1 MTPERWQRI
10 KVLLADALE
19 RSPAERAAFL
29 DEACGSDAALRAE
42 VESLLAYEDA
52 PGADDPLADVRAEAA
67 ATVAETPTDELRM
80 AGRCLGPYEIVR
92 EIGRGGMSVVY
103 LARRV
108 DEYRQQVA
116 IKLLRRGMDTE
127 LVLHRFRN
135 ERQILASLDH
145 PNIARLLDGGTT
157 EDGAPYLV
165 MEYIEGLPIHEYC
178 DDHKLSTEDR
188 LRLFRQVCAAVQYA
202 HQRLVIHRDIKPSN
216 ILVGREG
223 KTKLLDFGI
232 AKILTPE
239 LAAQTLD
246 QTSPALR
253 LMTPAYASPEQI
265 RGDAITTASDV
276 YSLGVVLYEL
286 LTGHKPYRVTSES
299 PHELMRAVLEE
310 EPRQPSTAVTL
321 IEEVRTA
328 DGTSR
333 LTLTPES
340 VSQTREGSPEKLRRR
355 LKGDLDNIVLK
366 ALCKE
371 PERRYA
377 SVEQFSEDIRRH
389 LEGLPVIAR
398 PATLSYRA
406 GKFIRRHKAGVA
418 AAVAIV
424 GILVAAIIAIN
435 HQRARAERRFNE
447 VRKLA
452 RTVVF
457 DYHDAIA
464 DLPGATL
471 VRQRLV
477 KDALE
482 YLDSLAKEAAGDRT
496 LQRELAAA
504 YIKIGDVQGNSRV
517 ANLGD
522 MSGALASY
530 RKALTIRQA
539 LARAEPANVE
549 VQSELAESYD
559 RIGTIFRD
567 MGDVTGA
574 AGNYQQA
581 MMVLEKLSASAPEN
595 VALRRKLAAAYV
607 RMGDIKAWPR
617 SPNLGDNAG
626 GIELYRKALALR
638 EALCAARPTDIEL
651 RAELQETHQTL
662 ADVLLSNDKLTD
674 AEPHARRAVALAE
687 SRVAADP
694 TSVRAR
700 RALMRSQDALAN
712 WLERRGEVEKAL
724 ALYRQLLASAEA
736 LVAADPNNMQARMD
750 LAARHTRLGRVFLIR
765 GDLVQSVK
773 HFRQALSLDEA
784 MTRADLRNEAARR
797 LLANDYQN
805 LGTAQ
810 AQAGDL
816 SDALASHRRALQ
828 YFEALMQT
836 NPNDWQAAPRL
847 ARGYNYVG
855 EILLKTGDLM
865 TALDYFRRAVAVVER
880 APTYGSTSQPMRRQL
895 AMSHFYIGQTYERL
909 ARRTGTPAR
918 QRSQHWRDARH
929 AYERSLEL
937 WQEIQR
943 QGVLPP
949 EYASKPE
956 ETTRA
961 LARCNAA
968 LARRK

>member
-10 KVLLADALE
+10 KALLADALE
-19 RSPAERAAFL
+19 RPPAERAAFL
-29 DEACGSDAALRAE
+29 DEACGSDATLRAE
-42 VESLLAYEDA
+42 VESLLAYEDV
-52 PGADDPLADVRAEAA
+52 PGRGDSLADVQAEPA
-67 ATVAETPTDELRM
+67 ATVTETPTDELRV
-80 AGRCLGPYEIVR
+80 AGRRIGPYEIVR
-92 EIGRGGMSVVY
+92 EIGQGGMSTVY

-116 IKLLRRGMDTE
+116 IKLIRHGMDTDF
-127 LVLHRFRN
+127 VLRRFRN

-157 EDGAPYLV
+157 EDGLPYLV
-165 MEYIEGLPIHEYC
+165 MEYIEGTPIHEHC
-178 DDHKLSTEDR
+178 DARKLNTEDR
-188 LRLFRQVCAAVQYA
+188 LRLFRQVCAAVHYA

-216 ILVGREG
+216 ILVTAEG
-223 KTKLLDFGI
+223 VPKLLDFGI

-276 YSLGVVLYEL
+276 YLLGVVLYEL

-299 PHELMRAVLEE
+299 PHELMRAVLED

-340 VSQTREGSPEKLRRR
+340 ISETREGSPDKLRRR
-355 LKGDLDNIVLK
+355 LKGDLDNIVLM
-366 ALCKE
+366 ALRKE

-377 SVEQFSEDIRRH
+377 SVEQFSEDLRRH

-398 PATLSYRA
+398 PATLGYRA

-418 AAVAIV
+418 AAALIV
-424 GILVAAIIAIN
+424 VILVAAIIGIN
-435 HQRARAERRFNE
+435 QERARAERRFND
-447 VRKLA
+447 VRRLA
-452 RTVVF
+452 RAVVF

-464 DLPGATL
+464 DLPGATS

-482 YLDSLAKEAAGDRT
+482 YLDRLAREAAGDRT
-496 LQRELAAA
+496 LQRELATA

-522 MSGALASY
+522 TSGALASY
-530 RKALTIRQA
+530 RQALAIRQA
-539 LARAEPANVE
+539 LAGAEPTNVE
-549 VQSELAESYD
+549 AQSELAESYD
-559 RIGTIFRD
+559 RIGTIVRD
-567 MGDVTGA
+567 MGDVRGA
-574 AGNYQQA
+574 AENYQQA
-581 MMVLEKLSASAPEN
+581 MTVLEKLSATMPGDVE
-595 VALRRKLAAAYV
+595 LRRKLAAAYV
-607 RMGDIKAWPR
+607 TMGDLKAWPR

-638 EALCAARPTDIEL
+638 EALSAARPADIEL

-662 ADVLLSNDKLTD
+662 ADVLLSSDKLAD
-674 AEPHARRAVALAE
+674 AEPHARRAIALAE
-687 SRVAADP
+687 SVVAADP
-694 TSVRAR
+694 TSVSAR
-700 RALMRSQDALAN
+700 RALMRSRDALAN

-724 ALYRQLLASAEA
+724 ALYRELLKSAEA
-736 LVAADPNNMQARMD
+736 LVEADPNNMQARAD
-750 LAARHTRLGRVFLIR
+750 LAARHTRLGRVFLIG
-765 GDLVQSVK
+765 GDLAQSLK
-773 HFRQALSLDEA
+773 HFHQALGLDEA
-784 MTRADLRNEAARR
+784 IARADPKNEAARR
-797 LLANDYQN
+797 LIANDYQN
-805 LGTAQ
+805 LGIAQ
-810 AQAGDL
+810 AQAGDFAG
-816 SDALASHRRALQ
+816 ALTSHRHALQ
-828 YFEALMQT
+828 YFEALART
-836 NPNDWQAAPRL
+836 NPNDWQSVPRL
-847 ARGYNYVG
+847 ARGYNEVG
-855 EILLKTGDLM
+855 QMLLKVGDLM
-865 TALDYFRRAVAVVER
+865 TALDHFRRAMAIVER
-880 APTYGSTSQPMRRQL
+880 APTRGSTTQPMRRQL
-895 AMSHFYIGQTYERL
+895 AVSHFYIGQTYERL
-909 ARRTGTPAR
+909 ARRAGTPAGR
-918 QRSQHWRDARH
+918 RSQHWRDARH

-937 WQEIQR
+937 WQEFQR
-943 QGVLPP
+943 QGVLSP

-961 LARCNAA
+961 IARCDAA
-968 LARRK
+968 LAK